1 MADDPLAGIR
11 YFVDENLLGFHKL
24 LSRTGRDDAAAPGDP
39 RLPSVPLGALDLDW
53 MPVVALAGLIV
64 ITRDRRIRSRPAE
77 LDTFRALRVRSV
89 WLGGKRDLSPRG
101 QLELFLRQEG
111 RIQQFASELGAGP
124 WILSVTSSRV
134 QELHVRA

>member
-64 ITRDRRIRSRPAE
+64 ITRDRRIRPGQPSSTRFA
-77 LDTFRALRVRSV
+77 RSE
-89 WLGGKRDLSPRG
+89 S
-101 QLELFLRQEG
+101 
-111 RIQQFASELGAGP
+111 GP
-124 WILSVTSSRV
+124 YGWEESAT
-134 QELHVRA
+134 